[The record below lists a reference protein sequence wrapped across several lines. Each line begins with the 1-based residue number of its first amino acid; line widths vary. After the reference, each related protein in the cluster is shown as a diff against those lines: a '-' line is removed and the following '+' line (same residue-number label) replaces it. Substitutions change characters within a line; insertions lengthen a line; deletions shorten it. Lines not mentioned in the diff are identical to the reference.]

1 MFDFFR
7 FFMPAIHN
15 DLESAKYQADQ
26 GNYKRAHQC
35 LDEMDKRL
43 NQAKEQTEEEMKR
56 RDNK

>member
-1 MFDFFR
+1 
-7 FFMPAIHN
+7 MPAIHN

-43 NQAKEQTEEEMKR
+43 NQAKEQTEEEIKR

>member
-1 MFDFFR
+1 MLDFFR

-26 GNYKRAHQC
+26 GNYNRAHQC
-35 LDEMDKRL
+35 LDEMEKRL
-43 NQAKEQTEEEMKR
+43 NQVREQTEEEIKR

>member
-26 GNYKRAHQC
+26 GNHKRAHQC

-43 NQAKEQTEEEMKR
+43 NQAKEQTEEEIKR